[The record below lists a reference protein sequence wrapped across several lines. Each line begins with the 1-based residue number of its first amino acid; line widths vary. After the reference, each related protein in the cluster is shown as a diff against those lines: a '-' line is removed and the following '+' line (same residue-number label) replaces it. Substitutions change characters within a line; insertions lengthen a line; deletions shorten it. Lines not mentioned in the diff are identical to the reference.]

1 MRKAQNGIPTASR
14 LAAQMKMV
22 PMPPGKEFCVWLEP
36 ETRYVT
42 AGETIG
48 VPVRGEDDGIGYIR
62 RTIQQSGFYFTFG
75 AVPLTANVSPEAI
88 GHAQSIAIVLQ
99 SKPTPAKKRKTHGR
113 RR

>member
-75 AVPLTANVSPEAI
+75 AAGAFFVSEKTIREARR
-88 GHAQSIAIVLQ
+88 A
-99 SKPTPAKKRKTHGR
+99 AKSPPPRRKRA
-113 RR
+113 